1 MYDFAGKIFPYNRSL
16 TGEGVRQTLA
26 DIASY
31 IGVPFEVESMKIIQ
45 IPSGSQ
51 VFDWTV
57 PKEWVI
63 REAYVEDEGGNR
75 IIDFKKQNQILK
87 N

>member
-1 MYDFAGKIFPYNRSL
+1 MSSLLNKGADIYNLANKIFPYCRSI

-26 DIASY
+26 DLKEY
-31 IGVPFEVESMKIIQ
+31 IGRDGGLELKVYEVA
-45 IPSGSQ
+45 SGTQ

-63 REAYVEDEGGNR
+63 REAFIEDTV
-75 IIDFKKQNQILK
+75 LH
-87 N
+87 